1 MLLKIHNWWMRLDPS
16 EQYMYWI
23 ISFASML
30 FSFVLLF
37 IIANNFNFVSMSIFP
52 FIGFGI
58 LGFFTLFISVVIYL
72 NLIWPKI
79 YKKEQKKYK
88 NID

>member
-1 MLLKIHNWWMRLDPS
+1 MLLKIHNWWMKLDPS

-23 ISFASML
+23 ITFAGML
-30 FSFVLLF
+30 FSSVLLF
-37 IIANNFNFVSMSIFP
+37 ILASELNFISMSVFP

-58 LGFFTLFISVVIYL
+58 LGFLTLFIAVIIYL

>member
-1 MLLKIHNWWMRLDPS
+1 MLMKIHHWWMKLDPS

-23 ISFASML
+23 ITFAGML
-30 FSFVLLF
+30 FSSVLLF
-37 IIANNFNFVSMSIFP
+37 IIGNEFNIISMSIFP
-52 FIGFGI
+52 FIVIGI
-58 LGFFTLFISVVIYL
+58 LGFLTLFVAVVIYL

-88 NID
+88 NIE

>member
-1 MLLKIHNWWMRLDPS
+1 MLLKIHNWWMKLDPS

-23 ISFASML
+23 ISFAGIL

-37 IIANNFNFVSMSIFP
+37 ILGSEFNFISMSTFP
-52 FIGFGI
+52 FIVFGI

-72 NLIWPKI
+72 NLIWPKR
-79 YKKEQKKYK
+79 YQKEQKKYK